1 MQDDICFLI
10 FRHKSK
16 LITTLND
23 KCKTKKVKFN
33 KSKGK

>member
-10 FRHKSK
+10 FGHKSK
-16 LITTLND
+16 LITTLFD